1 MTSPVSASDATRRS
15 VRPASAA
22 VLLAL
27 ALPLL
32 PACTTVKVK
41 TQSER
46 LSRDGLA
53 SAKLLRTLVDTPF
66 SVVADLADTTSQIL
80 GEARNLDKKGHSD
93 DAASRYLIAAIDAHA
108 LLASRDEIPG
118 SEAEKALLQLHNSSL
133 ARFAELWADDPR
145 RLSGEPVLL
154 PGQGSPIEVRVASD
168 SAYAADYFDRLVAA
182 GSVEEKGIVRRTRD
196 GIGAALVG
204 VRQQLPERAEEMRFY
219 PKRGLMLPVTLT
231 LDTVTDQPTSGG
243 GRLVTLSIRNPLT
256 HPEARL
262 AGREWTLAAD
272 VSAPLAMILDGQSE
286 AKYALDGFF
295 KANERIQAAGLYL
308 TEPYD
313 PHRIPIILTHGL
325 VSVPIIWRNVV
336 PEIMVDPEISRRY
349 QFLVFTYPT
358 SFPLV
363 QSAKLFRDQL
373 AAVRAQ
379 YDPDGNDLLSR
390 NVVAIGHSMGGI
402 LTHALVTDFG
412 DRYWHQFSDTPFD
425 QLPIAPEKK
434 EALRPLVFFEPDPGV
449 TRAIFIAT
457 PHRGSKSADK
467 GLAQLL
473 SRAADLPAEI
483 INTTADLLD
492 PGIAN
497 NVTYKIDPHKKATAV
512 QSLQPGAPM
521 ISALDISPYKPGV
534 VYHSIIGDLGKGDT
548 PHSSD
553 GVVEYWSSH
562 QDGAAS
568 EIIVPT
574 DHGAYKSPLAI
585 QEIHRILREHAGI

>member
-1 MTSPVSASDATRRS
+1 MISPDPAPGTALRPRTSALVGA
-15 VRPASAA
+15 
-22 VLLAL
+22 LLATVV
-27 ALPLL
+27 L

-41 TQSER
+41 TESGR
-46 LSRDGLA
+46 LARDSIA
-53 SAKLLRTLVDTPF
+53 SAKLLRTLVDTPV
-66 SVVADLADTTSQIL
+66 SVVANLADTTGQIL
-80 GEARNLDKKGHSD
+80 GEARHLDKKGQTD
-93 DAASRYLIAAIDAHA
+93 DAAARYLIAAIDAHA
-108 LLASRDEIPG
+108 LLAARDEIPG

-145 RLSGEPVLL
+145 RMSGEPVRL
-154 PGQGSPIEVRVASD
+154 QGENGPLEVRVAAT
-168 SAYAADYFDRLVAA
+168 SAFAADYFDRLVAA
-182 GSVEEKGIVRRTRD
+182 GSVAEKGIVRRTRD

-204 VRQQLPERAEEMRFY
+204 VREQTPERAEEMRFY

-231 LDTVTDQPTSGG
+231 LDAVSDQPAGA

-262 AGREWTLAAD
+262 AGRDWTLATD
-272 VSAPLAMILDGQSE
+272 VSAPLAMLLAGQSE

-295 KANERIQAAGLYL
+295 KANERIRSAGLYL

-313 PHRIPIILTHGL
+313 PRRIPIILTHGL

-358 SFPLV
+358 SYPIV

-379 YDPDGNDLLSR
+379 YDPDGNDLISR
-390 NVVAIGHSMGGI
+390 DVVAIGHSMGGI
-402 LTHALVTDFG
+402 LTHTLVTDFG
-412 DRYWHQFSDTPFD
+412 DRYWRQFSDTPFD
-425 QLPIAPEKK
+425 QLPLAPEKK

-467 GLAQLL
+467 GLAQLI

-483 INTTADLLD
+483 LETTADLLD
-492 PGIAN
+492 PEIAT
-497 NVTYKIDPHKKATAV
+497 NVTYKIDPHKKTTAV

-521 ISALDISPYKPGV
+521 VSALDISPFKPGV
-534 VYHSIIGDLGKGDT
+534 IYHSIIGDRGKGDT

-568 EIIVPT
+568 ELIVPT

-585 QEIHRILREHAGI
+585 EEIHRILREHAGI